1 MLSKNIKI
9 IFTAICVLQGTS
21 AFSQAEVLTV
31 HLCPGESGKLRASS
45 PEAVSY
51 QWYKD
56 EAIIDGATGDSC
68 IVTSSGEYKVAAIG
82 INGCRSFALKVIN
95 VIEERPIARNDAAF
109 ATHDASVAIP
119 VLDNDTSFC
128 AALDTPSV
136 AITSMPGKGAVS
148 FDAYGVAHYLPRRDE
163 TGTDYFTY
171 RVTDKDGTVSNV
183 ARVDILIEGLPD
195 IIIYP
200 NPTTDGHVRIKV
212 LDESVIEYK
221 LIDVHGRVFFR
232 RPVIDK
238 DMTVDISHL
247 ESAHYFITFITNT
260 RRTFTYR
267 IIKI

>member
-1 MLSKNIKI
+1 MPSKNIKI
-9 IFTAICVLQGTS
+9 IFTALCVWQSTS

-31 HLCPGESGKLRASS
+31 RLCPGESGKLRAAS

-56 EAIIDGATGDSC
+56 DTMIAGATGDSF
-68 IVTSSGEYKVAAIG
+68 IVISSGEYKVAAIG
-82 INGCRSFALKVIN
+82 IDGCQSFALKVVN
-95 VIEERPIARNDAAF
+95 VIEEKPLARNDMAF
-109 ATHDASVAIP
+109 ATHDAFVAIA
-119 VLDNDTSFC
+119 VLDNDTSMC

-136 AITSMPGKGAVS
+136 TLTAMPGKGTVS
-148 FDAYGVAHYLPRRDE
+148 FDAAGVAHYRPRWDE

-171 RVTDKDGTVSNV
+171 RVSDKEGTVSNI
-183 ARVDILIEGLPD
+183 ARVDILIEGLPN

-200 NPTTDGHVRIKV
+200 NPTTDGHVNVRV

-221 LIDVHGRVFFR
+221 LMDVHGRIFFQ

-238 DMTVDISHL
+238 NMMVDISHL

>member
-1 MLSKNIKI
+1 MLSKKKKI
-9 IFTAICVLQGTS
+9 LFAASCMLYCTS

-31 HLCPGESGKLRASS
+31 HLCPGESAKLRAAS

-51 QWYKD
+51 EWYKD
-56 EAIIDGATGDSC
+56 DAIITGVSGDSC
-68 IVTSSGEYKVAAIG
+68 MITSSGVYKVAAIG
-82 INGCRSFALKVIN
+82 IDGCRSFSLKEVN
-95 VIEERPIARNDAAF
+95 VIEETPLALNDEAF

-119 VLDNDTSFC
+119 VLINDTAFC
-128 AALDTPSV
+128 AALDTLSV
-136 AITSMPGKGAVS
+136 AIKAAPGKGTVS
-148 FDAYGVAHYLPRRDE
+148 FDIYGIAHYRPRWDE

-171 RVTDKDGTVSNV
+171 IVRDKEGTESNI
-183 ARVDILIEGLPD
+183 ARVDILIEGLPN

-200 NPTTDGHVRIKV
+200 NPTTDGHVRVRV

-221 LIDVHGRVFFR
+221 LIDVHGRVFFQ

-247 ESAHYFITFITNT
+247 ESAHYFITFITST

>member
-1 MLSKNIKI
+1 MLS
-9 IFTAICVLQGTS
+9 CTS

-31 HLCPGESGKLRASS
+31 HLCPGESAKLRAAS

-51 QWYKD
+51 EWYKD
-56 EAIIDGATGDSC
+56 EVIIEGFSGDSC
-68 IVTSSGEYKVAAIG
+68 MITSSGEYKVAAVG
-82 INGCRSFALKVIN
+82 IDGCRSFSLKVIN
-95 VIEERPIARNDAAF
+95 VIEERPIAVNDAAF
-109 ATHDASVAIP
+109 ATHDRPVAIP
-119 VLDNDTSFC
+119 VLVNDTSFC

-136 AITSMPGKGAVS
+136 IITGVPGKGTVS
-148 FDAYGVAHYLPRRDE
+148 FDTYGIAHYMPRWDE

-171 RVTDKDGTVSNV
+171 TVKDKEGTVSNI

-200 NPTTDGHVRIKV
+200 NPTTDGHVRVRV

-221 LIDVHGRVFFR
+221 LIDVHGRVFFQ

-238 DMTVDISHL
+238 DMMVDISHL